1 MGRKDGQK
9 KNIGSEST
17 NEENTTNNSSAQVH
31 DEEASAEPHVASLAK
46 VLEEIWDFHKDT
58 TNKLN

>member
-17 NEENTTNNSSAQVH
+17 NEENTTNNSPAQVD
-31 DEEASAEPHVASLAK
+31 DEEASAELHVASLAK
-46 VLEEIWDFHKDT
+46 VLEEIRDFRKDT
-58 TNKLN
+58 NNN